1 MKKILLILAVFFTH
15 ETKAA
20 PSEADT
26 EAATEV
32 LASIVVVGGIVAI
45 AAYSIRQ
52 SKGIGSSEYI
62 YFDENSN
69 SIIFSEE
76 TGLQNLEIN
85 FSSQISQDLFPTNN
99 LHSSDNLYLGF
110 KYRF

>member
-1 MKKILLILAVFFTH
+1 MKKILLILTLFFTH
-15 ETKAA
+15 EAKAG

-26 EAATEV
+26 EAAAEV

-62 YFDENSN
+62 YFDEISN

-85 FSSQISQDLFPTNN
+85 FSSQISQDFFPTNN

>member
-1 MKKILLILAVFFTH
+1 MKKILLILTLFFAH

-26 EAATEV
+26 EAAAEV
-32 LASIVVVGGIVAI
+32 LAGVVVLAGMVAI
-45 AAYSIRQ
+45 AAYRVRQ

-62 YFDENSN
+62 YFDENSK

-85 FSSQISQDLFPTNN
+85 FSNQISQDFFQTNSLN
-99 LHSSDNLYLGF
+99 SSDNLYLGF
-110 KYRF
+110 KYRY

>member
-1 MKKILLILAVFFTH
+1 MKKFLLLLTLFFAT
-15 ETKAA
+15 E
-20 PSEADT
+20 SEAGESPVT
-26 EAATEV
+26 EDDWDKFTTAV
-32 LASIVVVGGIVAI
+32 VVVGGIAFI
-45 AAYSIRQ
+45 TAYSIRQ

-85 FSSQISQDLFPTNN
+85 FSSQISQDFFPTNN